1 MKQHDLTDIKNEI
14 NKVINTPTA
23 EILRSG
29 AIGALGIENPIA
41 GVMAGIGDNIYSN
54 YNVFK
59 LSRLLDGLSTG
70 LNRETRLNELY
81 TYVTSSQENA
91 IAVANLFNK
100 TINAECPKVCCIYGL
115 ILADHMNSNTE
126 FAQDELIVCKALEN
140 ATEFDLKN
148 FKEIMEN
155 YLKPIS
161 DGNRIVLPE
170 ELGESNEFILTC
182 EWAVYN
188 RLFTSRPTDG
198 GNIEDEY
205 EGLNTQYYESKPAF
219 VLMKYIK
226 EASPIWNYGETNQT

>member
-1 MKQHDLTDIKNEI
+1 MG
-14 NKVINTPTA
+14 
-23 EILRSG
+23 S
-29 AIGALGIENPIA
+29 
-41 GVMAGIGDNIYSN
+41 
-54 YNVFK
+54 
-59 LSRLLDGLSTG
+59 LS
-70 LNRETRLNELY
+70 
-81 TYVTSSQENA
+81 
-91 IAVANLFNK
+91 
-100 TINAECPKVCCIYGL
+100 
-115 ILADHMNSNTE
+115 SNTE

-188 RLFTSRPTDG
+188 RLFISRPTDG

-226 EASPIWNYGETNQT
+226 AASQIWNYGETNQT